1 MNWDSQEDGKTGS
14 FFWANPLIPPRLPI
28 FLFKSNPRASRVVFL
43 VAMMAS
49 TFAYARDA
57 AAAGAV
63 DGLAA
68 EATKGLGAVSATVV
82 VVAGPLASDQPAP
95 KGDELAL
102 RVAALVAGKI
112 GATAKAHNQTAQLGT
127 ARGIAGKSGGLVYV
141 QIEIAKG
148 ELRAT
153 VDAYPAQRNSWDRI
167 RNPLPAPTGHAF
179 AGVKIDAEVRAFLSP
194 ILLEQAS
201 VHKAKHDEGEVL
213 AVACGDIDG
222 DGGNEIA
229 LVSRARVVLG
239 RIRGGKL
246 VASKTAT
253 WASLASRAPAPLR
266 EAIGTAAIFGGKL
279 LVGTSDRGGV
289 AIAADFA
296 THAALPGLPVS
307 LGDGATCVT
316 TEAAASALEGPAIDC
331 FAPRDTA
338 TRTPTPTPRFDAFAA
353 ASIVARD
360 GSTRPVVAAR
370 EMSGKLRL
378 RLGDT
383 ITRVLEN
390 VGAQV
395 TVGDLDQDGVA
406 EIVTTAD
413 AGDDFISV
421 VSWSGGEPRA
431 RVKLAAPAGVRALA
445 ICPAEER
452 GAPALVA
459 VVGAEVWIVR

>member
-1 MNWDSQEDGKTGS
+1 MK
-14 FFWANPLIPPRLPI
+14 
-28 FLFKSNPRASRVVFL
+28 RVVAAL
-43 VAMMAS
+43 VAASALAMAS
-49 TFAYARDA
+49 ESR
-57 AAAGAV
+57 AAGSV
-63 DGLAA
+63 DSLAA
-68 EATKGLGAVSATVV
+68 EATKGLGAVSPTVV
-82 VVAGPLASDQPAP
+82 VVAVPLVTDQPAP

-127 ARGIAGKSGGLVYV
+127 ARAIAGKAGGLVYV

-194 ILLEQAS
+194 ILLEQAT
-201 VHKAKHDEGEVL
+201 VHKAKHEEGEVL
-213 AVACGDIDG
+213 AIACGDIDA

-239 RIRGGKL
+239 RLRGGKL
-246 VASKTAT
+246 VVTKSAT

-266 EAIGTAAIFGGKL
+266 EAIGTAVIFGGKL
-279 LVGTSDRGGV
+279 LVGSSDRGGV
-289 AIAADFA
+289 AIAGDFA
-296 THAALPGLPVS
+296 THAALPGLPVA
-307 LGDGATCVT
+307 LGDGAACVT
-316 TEAAASALEGPAIDC
+316 TDAASSTLEGPPTDC

-338 TRTPTPTPRFDAFAA
+338 TRTPAPVPRFDAFAA
-353 ASIVARD
+353 ASVVARD
-360 GSTRPVVAAR
+360 GTARPVVAAR
-370 EMSGKLRL
+370 ETSGKLRL

-383 ITRVLEN
+383 ITRLVEG
-390 VGAQV
+390 VGAQL

-413 AGDDFISV
+413 AGDDFISI
-421 VSWSGGEPRA
+421 VSWSGGDPRA

-445 ICPAEER
+445 VCPPEER

-459 VVGAEVWIVR
+459 VVGPEVWLLR